1 MTDVKDNT
9 VPIDPTVPVLG
20 KDLTTIPKD
29 KLAEGIA
36 KMLTEHGYPHVMLA
50 FADAQGGYQAMHTGT
65 VQAYR
70 LHRLLGVALDKM
82 QVAIDEQAA
91 TPAPTSPADR
101 GLGISE

>member
-1 MTDVKDNT
+1 MTDDSNT
-9 VPIDPTVPVLG
+9 MPIDPTVPVLG

-36 KMLTEHGYPHVMLA
+36 KMLTQHGYPHVMLA

-82 QVAIDEQAA
+82 QVQIDAA
-91 TPAPTSPADR
+91 STTFVPPTPTEGGP
-101 GLGISE
+101 